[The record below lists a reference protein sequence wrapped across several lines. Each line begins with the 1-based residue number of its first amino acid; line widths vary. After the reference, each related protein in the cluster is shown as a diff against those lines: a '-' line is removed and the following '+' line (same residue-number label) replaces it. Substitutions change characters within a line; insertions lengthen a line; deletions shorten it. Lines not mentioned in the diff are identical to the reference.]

1 MRTAARTVLIAL
13 IAVAGAAG
21 LQFLPPGHEPP
32 VLPADVYRAA
42 WIGVEWA
49 MEPHDS
55 AELRAL
61 AAELSDRR
69 IQYAYFYV
77 SYLRPDDT
85 FNPTFDHA
93 RALTDT
99 LRDLAPD
106 IMLLAWIGVPIQGSG
121 PDGLDINRL
130 EDISI
135 RDSLA
140 EFAAFSV
147 SELGFDGVHLNAEL
161 AADGDPALIET
172 LRAIRESMQDD
183 ALLSTT
189 AHALRLTGP
198 VTFIPYPAAAH
209 HWSVAYLQD
218 VAATVD
224 QIALMAYDSGLP
236 FPADYRRWMTYQVAT
251 ATEALAGSSTDLVV
265 GIPTSEE
272 WTPSHQTQ
280 GETLD
285 AALWGLRNGLAES
298 ASPQTFS
305 GIAIYPYWE
314 TSADEWARIIAST
327 ERDP

>member
-1 MRTAARTVLIAL
+1 M
-13 IAVAGAAG
+13 AGATG

-32 VLPADVYRAA
+32 RLPADVYRAA

-49 MEPHDS
+49 MEPHDP
-55 AELRAL
+55 AELRGL
-61 AAELSDRR
+61 AADLSDRR
-69 IQYAYFYV
+69 IRFAYLYV
-77 SYLRPDDT
+77 SYLRPDGT

-93 RALTDT
+93 RTLTDT
-99 LRDLAPD
+99 LRALAPD
-106 IMLLAWIGVPIQGSG
+106 ITLLAWIGVPIQGSD
-121 PDGLDINRL
+121 PDGFEINRL
-130 EDISI
+130 EDTTIRGSI
-135 RDSLA
+135 A
-140 EFAAFSV
+140 KFAAFSV

-161 AADGDPALIET
+161 AANGDTALLDT
-172 LRAIRESMQDD
+172 LRGMRESMPDD

-189 AHALRLTGP
+189 AHALRLTEP

-209 HWSVAYLQD
+209 HWSVDYLRD

-236 FPADYRRWMTYQVAT
+236 FPADYRRWMTYQVVT
-251 ATEALAGSSTDLVV
+251 ATEALAGASTDLVV

-285 AALWGLRNGLAES
+285 TALWGLRNGLAQS
-298 ASPQTFS
+298 ASPQTLS

-314 TSADEWARIIAST
+314 TSADEWVRIIASA
-327 ERDP
+327 EHDP